1 MYIFFNNDDVEEEIV
16 FFERDLYGDF
26 FFRVGDVVEF
36 NIVVGR
42 FFEKIVLGCFSS
54 SINRFRLELNIFK
67 LYLILK

>member
-42 FFEKIVLGCFSS
+42 FIEKIVLGCFSS
-54 SINRFRLELNIFK
+54 
-67 LYLILK
+67 